1 MKELTWRPQGGAEP
15 QVTHRTL
22 KAQFGDGYA
31 QRAGDGINT
40 RKEVW
45 PLTFVGLKAEIKAIA
60 DFFDEHAGYK
70 AFRWRGKTF
79 VAAQGYTLREGA
91 FVWTLKVTIEE
102 EPRP

>member
-1 MKELTWRPQGGAEP
+1 MKELTWRPQGGAEA
-15 QVTHRTL
+15 QVSHRTL
-22 KAQFGDGYA
+22 TAQFGDGYT

-45 PLTFVGLKAEIKAIA
+45 PLTFIGRKDEIQLIA

-79 VAAQGYTLREGA
+79 VAPQGYAKREGA
-91 FVWTLKVTIEE
+91 RVWTLRVTIEE
-102 EPRP
+102 DPRP